1 MKKTL
6 LSTFAMFLAC
16 FGVANAG
23 IEMTA
28 VSVEQP
34 ANDTLLFALPVDLNV
49 YQDIQ
54 NYIVSDNGAVS
65 RFMKFQPEYLVT
77 AQDFTKGD
85 TEKGTATLPNNA
97 KVIGLGLDGYDMGS
111 QITSKGV
118 FLETTAWCRNI
129 PVTTVELD
137 YLDMFDGYR
146 SHFPQGQLLTDTI
159 TYHGYQGWPGFPGF
173 INTFDLEATAENPCT
188 IVDIPFG
195 NPDDPHMP
203 FWYTGEN
210 IYLTLWM
217 CNYYDANMKY
227 RYMAFDDAEA
237 EIASLMRSSNFC
249 FNSTWVNDYPQMPYE
264 LPTHRLPAFR
274 TPYYTNDVRVSIEG
288 YDTEFELKDEDGN
301 VMTPAEDGNF
311 YCLDHTK
318 TYTVFVNGTERG
330 SFTFDDIYKDVD
342 LLIQNWTAVDELDAA
357 KTVSS
362 VVYYNLAG
370 QQSAQPVDGVNI
382 IVTTYSDGT
391 RTTAKVIK

>member
-217 CNYYDANMKY
+217 CNDYDANMKY

-237 EIASLMRSSNFC
+237 C

>member
-217 CNYYDANMKY
+217 CNDYDANMKY

>member
-217 CNYYDANMKY
+217 CNDYDANMKY

-237 EIASLMRSSNFC
+237 DIASLMRSSNFC

-391 RTTAKVIK
+391 RTTAKIIK